1 MLNIGLVTH
10 FRPFPD
16 LKNPNLKL
24 KKYDKAY
31 EIFVEINEDDAL
43 SDLRE
48 AIKDDNSYD
57 KAIEIFTRLGDNY
70 AIQSLKKRKEE
81 EEFQEKQRKI
91 IERHLKMF
99 GGG

>member
-1 MLNIGLVTH
+1 MGY
-10 FRPFPD
+10 RY
-16 LKNPNLKL
+16 LKL